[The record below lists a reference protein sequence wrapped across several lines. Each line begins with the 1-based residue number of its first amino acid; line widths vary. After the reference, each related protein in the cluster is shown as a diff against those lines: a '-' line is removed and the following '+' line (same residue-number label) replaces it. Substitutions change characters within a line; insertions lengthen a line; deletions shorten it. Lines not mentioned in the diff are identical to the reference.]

1 MTAVNLSLLFS
12 VDYLTENQLPLRCIF
27 VRVLVLHQENLME
40 ILADFVL
47 IINKLALSSSC

>member
-12 VDYLTENQLPLRCIF
+12 VDYLTENQLTIRCIF
-27 VRVLVLHQENLME
+27 VRVLVLNQENLMG

>member
-12 VDYLTENQLPLRCIF
+12 VDYLTENQLTIRCIF
-27 VRVLVLHQENLME
+27 VRVLVLNQEKLMG